1 MKKKIFVA
9 GIYQESN
16 SFSPLMSEQK
26 DFLTYL
32 KGEEL
37 TSQTPGVKELE
48 DAGYEVIPGLCA
60 SAWPGGIL
68 KLEDYR
74 RMVGEILEQL
84 PLDGSLSG
92 ILFPSHGALE
102 VEFIGSGDAFLISML
117 RERVAP
123 GFRLPW
129 RWIFMPITPILSQGC
144 RISSTDIGP
153 RLTSTSKRPAYGPQ
167 SF

>member
-74 RMVGEILEQL
+74 RMVGEILERIRQAGLL
-84 PLDGSLSG
+84 PN
-92 ILFPSHGALE
+92 
-102 VEFIGSGDAFLISML
+102 
-117 RERVAP
+117 
-123 GFRLPW
+123 
-129 RWIFMPITPILSQGC
+129 
-144 RISSTDIGP
+144 
-153 RLTSTSKRPAYGPQ
+153 
-167 SF
+167 

>member
-74 RMVGEILEQL
+74 RMVGEILERL

-102 VEFIGSGDAFLISML
+102 VEFIGSGDAFLISM
-117 RERVAP
+117 
-123 GFRLPW
+123 
-129 RWIFMPITPILSQGC
+129 
-144 RISSTDIGP
+144 
-153 RLTSTSKRPAYGPQ
+153 
-167 SF
+167 

>member
-74 RMVGEILEQL
+74 RDMEKKVLEADEELQQ
-84 PLDGSLSG
+84 
-92 ILFPSHGALE
+92 E
-102 VEFIGSGDAFLISML
+102 VAK
-117 RERVAP
+117 
-123 GFRLPW
+123 W
-129 RWIFMPITPILSQGC
+129 
-144 RISSTDIGP
+144 
-153 RLTSTSKRPAYGPQ
+153 
-167 SF
+167 